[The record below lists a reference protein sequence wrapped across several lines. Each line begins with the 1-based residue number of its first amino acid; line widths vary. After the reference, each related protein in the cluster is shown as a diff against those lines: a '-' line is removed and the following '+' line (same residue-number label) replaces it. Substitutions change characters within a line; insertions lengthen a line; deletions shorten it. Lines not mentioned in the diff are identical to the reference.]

1 VTPFFV
7 YNNFYVIFALMK
19 KSINIINKKAK
30 FEYEFLQTEVCGIQ
44 LVGSEVKSIR
54 QGKVSISEGY
64 CYFKDGELFVKGMN
78 ISDYGFG
85 SFHETVRDRKL
96 LLKRK
101 ELDGLETKLI
111 NGLTI
116 VPYRVFLNDKGL
128 IKMEIALAKG
138 KKIHDKRETIKNRDI
153 DRDMKRVQL

>member
-1 VTPFFV
+1 
-7 YNNFYVIFALMK
+7 MK
-19 KSINIINKKAK
+19 KTINIVNKKAR
-30 FEYEFLQTEVCGIQ
+30 FEYEFIQTEVCGIQ

-101 ELDGLETKLI
+101 ELNGLETKLI

-116 VPYRVFLNDKGL
+116 VPYRVFLNEKGL

-138 KKIHDKRETIKNRDI
+138 KKIHDKRETIKNRDL
-153 DRDMKRVQL
+153 DRDMKRF

>member
-1 VTPFFV
+1 
-7 YNNFYVIFALMK
+7 MK

-78 ISDYGFG
+78 ISDYGYG
-85 SFHETVRDRKL
+85 SFHETVKDRKL
-96 LLKRK
+96 LAKKK
-101 ELDGLETKLI
+101 ELNKLERELI
-111 NGLTI
+111 NGTTI
-116 VPYRVFLNDKGL
+116 IPYRVFINDTGL
-128 IKMEIALAKG
+128 VKMEIALAKG
-138 KKIHDKRETIKNRDI
+138 KKIHDKRDSIKSRDI
-153 DRDMKRVQL
+153 ERDMKRDLK

>member
-1 VTPFFV
+1 
-7 YNNFYVIFALMK
+7 MK
-19 KSINIINKKAK
+19 KSVSIVNKKAK
-30 FEYEFLQTEVCGIQ
+30 FEYEFLQTETCGIQ

-54 QGKVSISEGY
+54 GGKASISEGY
-64 CYFKDGELFVKGMN
+64 CYFNNGELFVKGMN

-85 SFHETVRDRKL
+85 SSHDTTRDRKL

-101 ELDGLETKLI
+101 ELNNLENQLT

-116 VPYRVFLNDKGL
+116 IPYRLFLNDKGL

-138 KKIHDKRETIKNRDI
+138 KKLHDKRDSIKSRDI
-153 DRDMKRVQL
+153 ERDMKRDLK

>member
-1 VTPFFV
+1 
-7 YNNFYVIFALMK
+7 MK

-101 ELDGLETKLI
+101 ELNGLETKLI

-138 KKIHDKRETIKNRDI
+138 KKIHDKRETIKNRDL